1 MYPFFVQLQSLFFA
15 NPRVEK
21 DYRTNA
27 WKGTKT
33 PAKRYGGGQPAVED
47 VKTLSPSVF
56 NAYFDILVVLIV
68 FFIICLDCF
77 LSYKPTM
84 SWILYFCLATLFL
97 MTVIFVLAKNAN
109 VHYDSKQQ
117 SELFGLKPSKPLVRK
132 VSPFSF
138 LFFFFEKKNCVV
150 DAKTKLN
157 LLGTYLILIFDNNL
171 FRPFCSIIVISVFN
185 VHYFGL
191 IVTTTYV
198 KDLSVSCVID
208 I

>member
-1 MYPFFVQLQSLFFA
+1 MFFFQLQSLFFA

-21 DYRTNA
+21 DYRTHA
-27 WKGTKT
+27 WKGLKT
-33 PAKRYGGGQPAVED
+33 PDKIYGRGQPTED

-109 VHYDSKQQ
+109 VHYNLPKQQ
-117 SELFGLKPSKPLVRK
+117 NEFFGLKPSKPLVSR
-132 VSPFSF
+132 VSTL
-138 LFFFFEKKNCVV
+138 LFFLKKMRRKCEEKV
-150 DAKTKLN
+150 DFIGHLCD
-157 LLGTYLILIFDNNL
+157 FDI
-171 FRPFCSIIVISVFN
+171 C
-185 VHYFGL
+185 
-191 IVTTTYV
+191 
-198 KDLSVSCVID
+198 
-208 I
+208 

>member
-1 MYPFFVQLQSLFFA
+1 MYDRVSPLQALLFA

-33 PAKRYGGGQPAVED
+33 PDPIFGGGQPAED

-77 LSYKPTM
+77 MSYKPTM
-84 SWILYFCLATLFL
+84 LWILYFCLATLFL

-109 VHYDSKQQ
+109 VNYHSKEE

-132 VSPFSF
+132 VSTFYGVF
-138 LFFFFEKKNCVV
+138 LKKS
-150 DAKTKLN
+150 A
-157 LLGTYLILIFDNNL
+157 
-171 FRPFCSIIVISVFN
+171 S
-185 VHYFGL
+185 
-191 IVTTTYV
+191 
-198 KDLSVSCVID
+198 
-208 I
+208 

>member
-1 MYPFFVQLQSLFFA
+1 ME
-15 NPRVEK
+15 R

-33 PAKRYGGGQPAVED
+33 PAKRFGCGQPAVED

-132 VSPFSF
+132 VSTFSLRKIVMCRTPFYPTSNELKHHF
-138 LFFFFEKKNCVV
+138 SN
-150 DAKTKLN
+150 
-157 LLGTYLILIFDNNL
+157 I
-171 FRPFCSIIVISVFN
+171 
-185 VHYFGL
+185 
-191 IVTTTYV
+191 
-198 KDLSVSCVID
+198 
-208 I
+208 